1 MENRAAGGFNIVC
14 LSVAGKDLSG
24 FQNEAGGHRVQRV
37 PPNER
42 RGRVHTST
50 VTVAVTSPGEADSR
64 DPLLQRADADFRV
77 EWFSGS
83 GAGGQHR
90 NRHLNCSR
98 IVHIPTGLKQERQ
111 GRSREANYRDAM
123 AALIAMLDDRLR
135 SGSKAVEDDV
145 RRLQIGSGMRGDKRR
160 TYRFQDDA
168 VVDHVTGKSMQASKA
183 MKGGFSRLWR

>member
-1 MENRAAGGFNIVC
+1 MEGRATGGYNIIC
-14 LSVAGKDLSG
+14 LTVSGKNVERLR
-24 FQNEAGGHRVQRV
+24 NEVGGHRIQRI

-50 VTVAVTSPGEADSR
+50 VTVAVTDHSVSDVDSPYTCRSER
-64 DPLLQRADADFRV
+64 DFRI

-90 NRHLNCSR
+90 NRHFCCARL
-98 IVHIPTGLKQERQ
+98 VHLPTGLKQERQ

-145 RRLQIGSGMRGDKRR
+145 RRQQIGSGMRGDQRG
-160 TYRFQDDA
+160 TYRFQDD
-168 VVDHVTGKSMQASKA
+168 VVTGHVTGKSMQASKV
-183 MKGGFSRLWR
+183 MKGGISSLWS

>member
-1 MENRAAGGFNIVC
+1 MVT
-14 LSVAGKDLSG
+14 GKDLSG
-24 FQNEAGGHRVQRV
+24 LSNEIGGHRIQRV
-37 PPNER
+37 PPNEK

-50 VTVAVTSPGEADSR
+50 VTVALTSASQASER
-64 DPLLQRADADFRV
+64 DPLTRRSEADFRI

-90 NRHLNCSR
+90 NRHLNCAR
-98 IVHIPTGLKQERQ
+98 LIHIPTGLKQERQ

-123 AALIAMLDDRLR
+123 AALVAMLDDHLR
-135 SGSKAVEDDV
+135 SGSKAVEDNV
-145 RRLQIGSGMRGDKRR
+145 RRHQIGSGMRGDKRR

-183 MKGGFSRLWR
+183 MRGLMDGLWK